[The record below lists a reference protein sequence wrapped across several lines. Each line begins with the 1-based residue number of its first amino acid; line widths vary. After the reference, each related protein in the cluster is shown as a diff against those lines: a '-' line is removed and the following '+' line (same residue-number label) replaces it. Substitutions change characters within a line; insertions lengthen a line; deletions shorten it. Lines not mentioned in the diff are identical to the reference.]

1 MQIPP
6 QYKITSKIIDLLAKI
21 DANRILLSSQKIPE
35 KLKEK
40 IQRISLLHSS
50 LFSARIEGNPLTVEN
65 VENAKD
71 QKKKAEVIN
80 LIQAAGFIDKKINKS
95 DKISQEIILK
105 LHEMVMKDVG
115 DGGFL
120 RKEPSAIFN
129 SSGIAVYMT
138 PPPSEINNLLSQILD
153 YANSG
158 KENFP
163 LIVSLITHLVFE
175 KIHPFI
181 DGNGRVGRLLI
192 FAVLASKDYDF
203 GLTIPFE
210 KYLDEHKEEYYY
222 HLDNGLRETEDYL
235 KFMLSAIFEESKNL
249 LARIEEEKSKEE
261 DLYLLP
267 PRQEEIVRIIR
278 DHVFVS
284 LDLLQRRF
292 AKVPGRTLRYDLN
305 KLQQKGLI
313 VKTGRTR
320 GSLYK
325 AAQS

>member
-1 MQIPP
+1 MKIPP
-6 QYKITSKIIDLLAKI
+6 HFTVNPEIIDILAKI
-21 DANRILLSSQKIPE
+21 DSNRTLLSVQKIPE

-50 LFSARIEGNPLTVEN
+50 LFSARIEGNSLTTEN
-65 VENAKD
+65 IENTLD
-71 QKKKAEVIN
+71 VKKKTEVFNITK
-80 LIQAAGFIDKKINKS
+80 AARFIDSKIKKGDKINT
-95 DKISQEIILK
+95 DIIVQLHKI
-105 LHEMVMKDVG
+105 VMEDI
-115 DGGFL
+115 GGGGVL

-138 PPPSEINNLLSQILD
+138 PLPSEIKTLLGQILD
-153 YANSG
+153 YANSN

-163 LIVSLITHLVFE
+163 LITALLSHLVFE

-192 FAVLASKDYDF
+192 FTVLASKGYDF
-203 GLTIPFE
+203 SLTVPFE

-222 HLDNGLRETEDYL
+222 HLDNGLTKTEDYL
-235 KFMLSAIFEESKNL
+235 IFMLTAIYEESKNL
-249 LARIEEEKSKEE
+249 LSQIEIEKAKEE

-267 PRQEEIVRIIR
+267 PRQEEMVRIIK

-284 LDLLQRRF
+284 FDFLQRRF
-292 AKVPGRTLRYDLN
+292 PKVPGRTLRYDL
-305 KLQQKGLI
+305 KKIQQKGLI
-313 VKTGRTR
+313 INTGRTR

-325 AAQS
+325 ASKS

>member
-6 QYKITSKIIDLLAKI
+6 QYKITSEIIDLLAKI

-50 LFSARIEGNPLTVEN
+50 LFSARIEGNPLTIEN

-71 QKKKAEVIN
+71 QKKKAEVVN
-80 LIQAAGFIDKKINKS
+80 LIQAAGFVDKNITKDDKINPK
-95 DKISQEIILK
+95 IILK
-105 LHEMVMKDVG
+105 LHGIVMKDVG

-120 RKEPSAIFN
+120 RREPSAIFN

-138 PPPSEINNLLSQILD
+138 PPPSEIKNLLDQILN
-153 YANSG
+153 YANSN

-163 LIVSLITHLVFE
+163 LIISLITHLIFE

-192 FAVLASKDYDF
+192 FAVLSSKGYDF
-203 GLTIPFE
+203 GLTVPFE

-222 HLDNGLRETEDYL
+222 HLDNGLKNIEDYL
-235 KFMLSAIFEESKNL
+235 TFMLNAIYEESKNL
-249 LARIEEEKSKEE
+249 LNQIETEKSKEE

-278 DHVFVS
+278 EQVFVS

-292 AKVPGRTLRYDLN
+292 AKVPGRTLRYDLSI
-305 KLQQKGLI
+305 LQQKGLI

>member
-1 MQIPP
+1 MQISP
-6 QYKITSKIIDLLAKI
+6 QYKITSEIIDLLAKI
-21 DANRILLSSQKIPE
+21 DANRILLSTQKIPE

-50 LFSARIEGNPLTVEN
+50 LFSARIEGNPLTIEN

-71 QKKKAEVIN
+71 QKKKAEVVN
-80 LIQAAGFIDKKINKS
+80 LIQAAGFIGKEIIKG
-95 DKISQEIILK
+95 DKISLETILK
-105 LHEMVMKDVG
+105 LHEIVMKDVG

-153 YANSG
+153 YANSSQ
-158 KENFP
+158 ENFP
-163 LIVSLITHLVFE
+163 LIASLITHLIFE

-192 FAVLASKDYDF
+192 FAVLSSKGYDF

-222 HLDNGLRETEDYL
+222 HLDNGLKNIEDYL
-235 KFMLSAIFEESKNL
+235 TFMLSAIYEESKNL
-249 LARIEEEKSKEE
+249 LNQIETEKSKEE

-278 DHVFVS
+278 EQVFVS
-284 LDLLQRRF
+284 LDFLQRRF
-292 AKVPGRTLRYDLN
+292 LKVPGRTLRYDLN

-325 AAQS
+325 AARS